1 MVFSSLVFLFAYLPA
16 VLLVYYLS
24 PLRWR
29 NAVLFAVSL
38 LFYGWGEPVYILLMM
53 ASVTSAYAFGF
64 LIARCRDRE
73 PAKARRR

>member
-29 NAVLFAVSL
+29 NAVLFAVNL
-38 LFYGWGEPVYILLMM
+38 LFYGWGEPVYILLMIPKLRLQRPW
-53 ASVTSAYAFGF
+53 S
-64 LIARCRDRE
+64 CRAPCILSPE
-73 PAKARRR
+73 IS